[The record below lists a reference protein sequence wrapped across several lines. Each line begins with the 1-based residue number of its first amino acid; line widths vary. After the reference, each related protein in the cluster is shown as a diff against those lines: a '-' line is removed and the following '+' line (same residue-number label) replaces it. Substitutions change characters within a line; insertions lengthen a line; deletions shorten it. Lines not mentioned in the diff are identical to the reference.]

1 MNLSSQEERDK
12 FFADFEKQGE
22 SAVRIATFSPAW
34 NNDRYR
40 LGMATEWLRLK
51 DEERALAA
59 SKLRDAREEETLSIA
74 REANEIAR
82 RSSREVRKDRL
93 IAIAAVIIA
102 AIAAIAARKEI
113 WSSIQLI
120 FAALKP

>member
-22 SAVRIATFSPAW
+22 SAVRIATLSPAW

-102 AIAAIAARKEI
+102 AIAARKEI
-113 WSSIQLI
+113 WSFIQLI